1 MWRRVRGRKDRKR
14 FDETF
19 NRELGARY
27 QALPSRR
34 RRWVIVGCVL
44 AAAGLVTT
52 LGWLLLLGAVIAV
65 AGLLARP
72 PLEDDVDLTG
82 NPDDAGADDGQA
94 GVDLYAMIAD
104 QLDGVAGLPVRMEMI
119 DHAQPGMPFGVDG
132 VLHSGV
138 VDTRPE
144 LEDEVLFFQVGSNQ
158 EVGFWLD
165 RAAFA
170 RYEATADVADDGAL
184 VLNGDRVTGVTV
196 RLYVQA
202 AVVE

>member
-14 FDETF
+14 FDEDF
-19 NRELGARY
+19 NRDVGARY
-27 QALPSRR
+27 QALPSGR

-44 AAAGLVTT
+44 IAAGLVTT
-52 LGWLLLLGAVIAV
+52 LGWLLLLGAVIAL
-65 AGLLARP
+65 AALLARP
-72 PLEDDVDLTG
+72 PLEDDVELTG
-82 NPDDAGADDGQA
+82 NPDDAVADDGQA

-119 DHAQPGMPFGVDG
+119 DHAQPDVPFEVDG
-132 VLHSGV
+132 VLHPGV
-138 VDTRPE
+138 PDTRPE
-144 LEDEVLFFQVGSNQ
+144 LEDEVLFFQVGSNE

-184 VLNGDRVTGVTV
+184 VLNGERVTGVTV
-196 RLYVQA
+196 RLYIQA